1 MLLSPKAV
9 YISSRE
15 NAYSFEDR
23 GKNRI
28 SSSRSTRQG
37 KPASVSTFDTLTND
51 KSEFLQLSIPF
62 EFPKLDDFE
71 EKVPVKDV
79 KRDMKL

>member
-1 MLLSPKAV
+1 LSPKAV

-15 NAYSFEDR
+15 NAYSLEDQR
-23 GKNRI
+23 ENSI
-28 SSSRSTRQG
+28 SSSRSIRPG
-37 KPASVSTFDTLTND
+37 KPASVSTFDTLNND